1 MTSMPHTLTLAA
13 LPVVMALLHRLRG
26 GGYVTLP
33 VKGTYVLWPLVG
45 LLAWLAGAPWPVA
58 VAWAVG
64 YLVWILPA
72 WMAFLTALVGA
83 PVPAGQVMG
92 SGWDVRLVWALSLDN
107 ALLACLVR
115 AGLFLVPLLGALLLL
130 DAFDVA
136 GPLYDTVPLALI
148 VVTFPL
154 AYLIGYRLRPTDMSS
169 VAEPIVGA
177 FWGAAMSWS
186 IILETVK

>member
-1 MTSMPHTLTLAA
+1 MTMFHILALVA
-13 LPVVMALLHRLRG
+13 LPPAMAVLHRLRG

-33 VKGTYVLWPLVG
+33 VKGTYVLWLLVG
-45 LLAWLAGAPWPVA
+45 LLAWLAGSPWPVA
-58 VAWAVG
+58 MAWAVG

-92 SGWDVRLVWALSLDN
+92 SGWDVRLVWALSSGQ
-107 ALLACLVR
+107 AELACFWR
-115 AGLFLVPLLGALLLL
+115 ATLFLAPLVVALTVLDCIGYASSTWDVAPLLLIIL
-130 DAFDVA
+130 AFS
-136 GPLYDTVPLALI
+136 P
-148 VVTFPL
+148 

-177 FWGAAMSWS
+177 SWGLAMALS
-186 IILETVK
+186 IYFL

>member
-1 MTSMPHTLTLAA
+1 MMHTFTLLA
-13 LPVVMALLHRLRG
+13 LPPAMAALHRLRG

-64 YLVWILPA
+64 YLVWIIRA
-72 WMAFLTALVGA
+72 WMAFVDAETGA
-83 PVPAGQVMG
+83 PVPDDEVMAGG
-92 SGWDVRLVWALSLDN
+92 PDVRFIWDASLGHPF
-107 ALLACLVR
+107 LACLIR
-115 AGLFLVPLLGALLLL
+115 AALFLLPLAIALIALG
-130 DAFDVA
+130 
-136 GPLYDTVPLALI
+136 GPWSAAPLALI
-148 VVTFPL
+148 VPLFPL

-177 FWGAAMSWS
+177 SWGLAMALS
-186 IILETVK
+186 IPLTA